1 METVFKIG
9 DKVYCVING
18 HGIVKKVMR
27 DNNYPVYVKFENDSS
42 NQYTFDGKLYKW
54 SLPILSFT
62 EYTLQGFSQE
72 RPIELPKVGDW
83 CLVRDSEQTVW
94 QAGLFKE
101 YRNNNEFPFVTDIG
115 SWKEIKRIKILD

>member
-1 METVFKIG
+1 MKTKNTKQIMENKFKIG
-9 DKVYCVING
+9 DKVFHLDYGWGEILDLLSEDEWLKIRFKDATLAFIG
-18 HGIVKKVMR
+18 Y
-27 DNNYPVYVKFENDSS
+27 NY
-42 NQYTFDGKLYKW
+42 
-54 SLPILSFT
+54 ISFT

-72 RPIELPKVGDW
+72 RPIELPKIGDW
-83 CLVRDSEQTVW
+83 CLVRDSKHTVW